1 VQFFGSFYEPR
12 DFVKNISFTYRSRIY
27 HLPAHLSSDSL
38 QKDRYFLNLA
48 KSRVL
53 IAVITRG
60 GFISDVLSLRSHI
73 KGIDKVL
80 DLVETAAPC
89 DGDDVKP
96 CPCLEESVFPE
107 EP

>member
-1 VQFFGSFYEPR
+1 MEFLGSFSEPR
-12 DFVKNISFTYRSRIY
+12 DFVKIISFTYRFRIY
-27 HLPAHLSSDSL
+27 HLPTTLSSSSL
-38 QKDRYFLNLA
+38 QKDRYFLDLVKN
-48 KSRVL
+48 RVL
-53 IAVITRG
+53 IPVITRG
-60 GFISDVLSLRSHI
+60 GFISDVLSLRSDI
-73 KGIDKVL
+73 KGIHKVL